1 MAKNQKSKHKSETD
15 QQQHQK
21 EQESKQDKRNT
32 DSDLLDKFEQLQ
44 QDLVNSQEREKR
56 LLADYQNLIRRSE
69 KERSKVAKFANRDLI
84 EALLPVISNLDKAA
98 EQSDNELLDMIAK
111 QLWSV
116 LDKVGLEKIEA
127 EGKEFNVDTMEA
139 VDKQGKGE
147 TVIKVVE
154 PGYRLKGE
162 VIQYAKVVLGESD

>member
-1 MAKNQKSKHKSETD
+1 MAKNQQNKHKLDTA
-15 QQQHQK
+15 QRQK
-21 EQESKQDKRNT
+21 QGSKQDKRKA
-32 DSDLLDKFEQLQ
+32 DPDLLDKFEQLQ

-84 EALLPVISNLDKAA
+84 EALLPVIGNLDKAA
-98 EQSDNELLDMIAK
+98 EQSDNELLDMVAK

-116 LDKVGLEKIEA
+116 LNQVGLERIEA
-127 EGKEFNVDTMEA
+127 KGKEFNVETMDA

-147 TVIKVVE
+147 TVVEVIE

-162 VIQYAKVVLGESD
+162 VIQYAKVVLGNSD

>member
-1 MAKNQKSKHKSETD
+1 MAKNQKTKHKSETNH
-15 QQQHQK
+15 QQQP
-21 EQESKQDKRNT
+21 ESKQNKKKS

-44 QDLVNSQEREKR
+44 QDLVKSQEREKR

-69 KERSKVAKFANRDLI
+69 QERSKIAKFANRDLI

-98 EQSDNELLDMIAK
+98 QESDNELLDMVSK

-116 LDKVGLEKIEA
+116 LDKVGLERIEA
-127 EGKEFNVDTMEA
+127 EGEEFNVDTMEA
-139 VDKQGKGE
+139 VDKQGKGKM
-147 TVIKVVE
+147 VIKVVE

-162 VIQYAKVVLGESD
+162 VIQYAKVVLGDLD